1 MAYILLIVGFVLLI
15 KGADYFVEGASG
27 IARALRIPP
36 ILIGLTIVAFGT
48 SSPEAAVSIGA
59 AIRGNNGI
67 ALGNVI
73 GSNIF
78 NISFVI
84 GITALLNPLQVERET
99 VKKEIPF
106 TLLSSILLLILIGD
120 VMLQG
125 YLANEITRADGLV
138 FLAFFSI
145 FMFYLLEVALHSREK
160 NSEEGLEVTKGGI
173 VKQIVFSVAGLV
185 AIIFGGEVVVRNSTL
200 IAKQFGMSETLIGLT
215 IVSIGT
221 SLPEL
226 ITSVVAAMKKQSEI
240 AVGNIVGSNIFNILF
255 ILGTSSLI
263 TTIPVEPKLFFDMIL
278 MVGYTLLLLIFSR
291 THHKITKAEG
301 VILLLSYIAYVAF
314 IIMRK

>member
-1 MAYILLIVGFVLLI
+1 MVYILLLVGFILLI
-15 KGADYFVEGASG
+15 KGADYFVEGASE
-27 IARALRIPP
+27 IARILRIPP

-59 AIRGNNGI
+59 AIKGNNGI
-67 ALGNVI
+67 ALGNVV

-78 NISFVI
+78 NISFII

-106 TLLSSILLLILIGD
+106 ALLSSILLLVLAADIR
-120 VMLQG
+120 LQG
-125 YLANEITRADGLV
+125 YQANTITRADGIV

-145 FMFYLLEVALHSREK
+145 FICYLLEVALHSREQ
-160 NSEEGLEVTKGGI
+160 STEEIKKPAGNMI
-173 VKQIVFSVAGLV
+173 KQILFAGGGLG
-185 AIIFGGEVVVRNSTL
+185 AIILGGEIVIRNSIK
-200 IAKQFGMSETLIGLT
+200 IAQQFGMSETLIGLT
-215 IVSIGT
+215 IVAVGT

-226 ITSVVAAMKKQSEI
+226 ITSVVAALKKQSEI

-255 ILGTSSLI
+255 ILGISSIITSM
-263 TTIPVEPKLFFDMIL
+263 PVEPKIFFDLNLMI
-278 MVGYTLLLLIFSR
+278 GYTALLLIFSR

-301 VILLLSYIAYVAF
+301 LVLLFSYILYTVY
-314 IIMRK
+314 IIVRK

>member
-1 MAYILLIVGFVLLI
+1 MEYILLIIGFILLI

-27 IARALRIPP
+27 IARTLRIPP

-59 AIRGNNGI
+59 AMKGSNGI

-78 NISFVI
+78 NISFVV
-84 GITALLNPLQVERET
+84 GITAILNPLQVERET

-106 TLLSSILLLILIGD
+106 TLLASILLLVLIGD
-120 VMLQG
+120 VALQG
-125 YLANEITRADGLV
+125 YLTNEITRADGLV
-138 FLAFFSI
+138 LLAFFSI
-145 FMFYLLEVALHSREK
+145 FMFYLVEVALHSREK
-160 NSEEGLEVTKGGI
+160 DSEEGLETTKGSML
-173 VKQIVFSVAGLV
+173 KQIVFSVIGLA
-185 AIIFGGEVVVRNSTL
+185 AIIFGGEVVVRSSTT
-200 IAKQFGMSETLIGLT
+200 IAKAFGMSETLIGLT

-226 ITSVVAAMKKQSEI
+226 ITSVVAAMKKQSDI

-263 TTIPVEPKLFFDMIL
+263 TTISVESKLFVDMIV
-278 MVGYTLLLLIFSR
+278 MIGYTLLLLIFSR
-291 THHKITKAEG
+291 THHKITKIEG
-301 VILLLSYIAYVAF
+301 MILLFSYISYMAF
-314 IIMRK
+314 VIIRK